1 MQDPTHLVDVPDLPQ
16 AWPRADDLGSSV
28 VGGGHAG
35 ANTVHLPC
43 GHVFSP
49 CALALHFLVQD
60 MRCPICRVGCK
71 TRMDVACVPGDIRP
85 IYAKKMEQLEE
96 AAGGDV
102 DTTGL
107 LEVFTNM
114 HLQVILRFRRP
125 SSRTPRSNVHAESLI
140 HSRLILREEDIAT
153 HMHAIQQLSGQGGA
167 PAGAPEGPAPAPAD
181 ADAPA
186 PADAD
191 ADADAPAG
199 APEGPAPAAHA
210 SVMGLFGTHRSF
222 QRIIQSILER
232 QDASSNVVFVLQ
244 HPLMPLEIS
253 SSEMSVQSAHAA
265 LFGVHSGQAQGP
277 VSIPLFCSA
286 ISGVEPIAHVH
297 SAFNPTHNTA
307 NISVGINLRV
317 MLDMSVYVTQ
327 VLDHLSGLAD
337 ED

>member
-1 MQDPTHLVDVPDLPQ
+1 M
-16 AWPRADDLGSSV
+16 
-28 VGGGHAG
+28 
-35 ANTVHLPC
+35 
-43 GHVFSP
+43 
-49 CALALHFLVQD
+49 
-60 MRCPICRVGCK
+60 
-71 TRMDVACVPGDIRP
+71 
-85 IYAKKMEQLEE
+85 
-96 AAGGDV
+96 
-102 DTTGL
+102 TGI

-114 HLQVILRFRRP
+114 HLQVILRFRRQ

-153 HMHAIQQLSGQGGA
+153 HMHAIQQLSEQGGA
-167 PAGAPEGPAPAPAD
+167 PAPAPADAPAD

-186 PADAD
+186 PADA
-191 ADADAPAG
+191 PAG
-199 APEGPAPAAHA
+199 HA

-244 HPLMPLEIS
+244 HPLMSLEIS

-265 LFGVHSGQAQGP
+265 LFGVHSGQVQGP